1 MVMSSHDGE
10 TMLYLVRHGATS
22 ANEQRPYI
30 LQGSSIDLP
39 LSPTGREQAAAAAQ
53 FLSTH
58 PIRHVYASTLKRA
71 VETAAAIAEPH
82 GLAVQS
88 HAELSECHVGR
99 WEGMDWDSIMREY
112 PEAYR
117 AFMDDPAA
125 NPYLEGESYG
135 DVERR
140 VRPVLQRLLERHA
153 GDTIVVVGHN
163 VVNRVYLSGLL
174 GIALPRAKD
183 IRQANACVNV
193 IRHRDGET
201 ELLTLN
207 AFFHLEERLR

>member
-1 MVMSSHDGE
+1 
-10 TMLYLVRHGATS
+10 
-22 ANEQRPYI
+22 
-30 LQGSSIDLP
+30 LQGSGVDLP
-39 LSPTGREQAAAAAQ
+39 LSPRGREQAVAVAH

-58 PIRHVYASTLKRA
+58 PVRHVYASTLKRA
-71 VETAAAIAEPH
+71 VETAAAIASPH
-82 GLAVQS
+82 GLTVQS
-88 HAELSECHVGR
+88 HEELSECHVGR

-112 PEAYR
+112 PGPYR
-117 AFMDDPAA
+117 AFMDNPAE

-140 VRPVLQRLLERHA
+140 VRPVLRQLLEAHA
-153 GDTIVVVGHN
+153 GETIVVVGHN

-174 GIALPRAKD
+174 GLALPRAKD
-183 IRQANACVNV
+183 IHQSNACVNV
-193 IRHRDGET
+193 VRHRNGQT